1 MRLGAKSKRDAAK
14 LINKW
19 IRQGWIIEI
28 SLYIYFFYK
37 KEDYFR
43 SLLGCSGM
51 LWDARRGIFDDSCAP
66 ASLDGTARAPDILE

>member
-28 SLYIYFFYK
+28 SLYIYFFIK
-37 KEDYFR
+37 KRIILGRFWDA
-43 SLLGCSGM
+43 LGCSGM
-51 LWDARRGIFDDSCAP
+51 LGGGFLMTVAPRR
-66 ASLDGTARAPDILE
+66 R